1 MTNNYTVLHCH
12 TMLSNA
18 TTTIDSVT
26 KFQDYIDKAKE
37 CGMKALAISEHG
49 NIMEWW
55 HKKCAIEKA
64 GMKYIHACEVYIT
77 TSLKEKFRDNYHCL
91 LIAKNKE
98 GFHELNRLV
107 SRSYNK
113 NDGHFYY
120 NPRITYDELKN
131 TSDNIIVSTACV
143 GGIMNKG
150 EDTLQNDFLL
160 WLYKNKHRCFLEI
173 QHHQTA
179 VQVEYNKKLI
189 DLSIRYGIPLLA
201 TTDTHCL
208 NEKHVRGRSILQKAK
223 NIYFDD
229 EEGWDLCFR
238 TYDELCDAFQRQGI
252 AEEIYKIALNN
263 TNKIADIIEPFELTK
278 ETKYPKIYDNPLQTF
293 KDKINKGFK
302 DNQYI
307 KQRYSFEEVKKRLYE
322 ELAVYEKTGSIDFML
337 MQAYLREWE
346 KENGVQCGYARGCF
360 TKDAMVYTKQSMKT
374 INKVQIGDEILS
386 DDGMWHPV
394 INTMAYDIKE
404 DMIEFEYHKQGSS
417 YKKYKNICTTDHKIL
432 VHRDDRNVY
441 IEAQR
446 LQGNDLLC
454 SPKIKT
460 NNTNQN
466 KIIIDLQKYNDF
478 GFEYDDNYIY
488 EENFANDKLKYSSY
502 WCTEN
507 IGGNNTFWKRIV
519 KKDTNN
525 PIGKE
530 RIKLLLDN
538 TPFKTLDDYRK
549 YIQKNRVCRKV
560 IPRYIT
566 LDYLWNCFIGLMY
579 GDGWTQKNHALGLA
593 VNHTSKNGF
602 NRYVFLSIAKRL
614 GLNVYINVAKNRN
627 LDQMFINSKIL
638 NNMFRIE
645 FFESVKGKEKQFN
658 TKLFEQT
665 DKMLKGLYIGL
676 MRSDGSVNET
686 ANKQSFDNTSLS
698 LVSAMKTLD
707 NIVNKA
713 EPLSFDVRLAY
724 KDNRGYNNKESYKT
738 RRPLFRRANLIQ
750 EDDDYWYLPITKII
764 RHENKK
770 TKVYD
775 LTIKD
780 NHSYTI
786 NNIIVHNSASG
797 SMIAYLLNITQM
809 DSLKFN
815 LNFFRF
821 MNPDRVS
828 NADIDTDYS
837 ERDREKVK
845 RFLLK
850 DHMNIDNIQCSEIIT
865 FNTIA
870 VKGAIKDVARAM
882 DIPLDKA
889 QHISNQIIN
898 DEIPNDLRQQYP
910 ELFEYVDIVNGVVMS
925 IGSHPSGVLV
935 TDRDINSEI
944 GTCTLSTSDYPVSML
959 NMKELDDL
967 MYVKLDLLGL
977 DNIGIIND
985 TCKMIGLDRFNPD
998 NINLNDEKV
1007 WKSIRDDTTLIFQWE
1022 SESSA
1027 KYLKKFM
1034 SDSTIGKVRNT
1045 IPDFSYIKWFSF
1057 GNGLI
1062 RPACASYRDEVANG
1076 EFSTTGLKELDE
1088 FLAPTL
1094 GRITMQEDIMRFLVK
1109 FCGYSQA
1116 ESDTVRR
1123 GIAKKKGTE
1132 QLLPEIERRF
1142 VEYVNAEFGVDK
1154 VKAQEVI
1161 KPFIQTILDASS
1173 YAFSWNH
1180 SDAYSCIGYISGYL
1194 RYYYP
1199 LEFLTASFNTFSDKL
1214 DKTQKVTDYAKKH
1227 NVKIKAPKFGYAHN
1241 EYMCDKESN
1250 TIYKGLGSI
1259 KDMQSIAADI
1269 MLDIADKNPETFV
1282 DLLFLTEECK
1292 IDNKKINKKS
1302 LDILLNIGFFDVF
1315 GTIPEL
1321 KSILHWFDK
1330 YKKCKTVK
1338 RETLTDE
1345 WLIEIIRKNAGK
1357 ESKKQ
1362 FREIDNKRI
1371 VKDIYN
1377 ILPKQAEDNT
1387 ALIRNQIK
1395 HLGYADVGNDNI
1407 SPLEYYVQDVNED
1420 KWGRIWLSLYQLSSG
1435 ISKRYKCDKIW
1446 FKRLPCIKDDII
1458 KAIFK
1463 SKEKMKVVGEDED
1476 GKKIF
1481 ARTGEYENIVKG
1493 YSIVK

>member
-37 CGMKALAISEHG
+37 CDMKALAISEHG

-229 EEGWDLCFR
+229 EEGWDLYFR

-307 KQRYSFEEVKKRLYE
+307 KQRYSFEEVEKRLYE

-346 KENGVQCGYARGCF
+346 KENGVQCGYARG
-360 TKDAMVYTKQSMKT
+360 
-374 INKVQIGDEILS
+374 
-386 DDGMWHPV
+386 
-394 INTMAYDIKE
+394 
-404 DMIEFEYHKQGSS
+404 
-417 YKKYKNICTTDHKIL
+417 
-432 VHRDDRNVY
+432 
-441 IEAQR
+441 
-446 LQGNDLLC
+446 
-454 SPKIKT
+454 
-460 NNTNQN
+460 
-466 KIIIDLQKYNDF
+466 
-478 GFEYDDNYIY
+478 
-488 EENFANDKLKYSSY
+488 
-502 WCTEN
+502 
-507 IGGNNTFWKRIV
+507 
-519 KKDTNN
+519 
-525 PIGKE
+525 
-530 RIKLLLDN
+530 
-538 TPFKTLDDYRK
+538 
-549 YIQKNRVCRKV
+549 
-560 IPRYIT
+560 
-566 LDYLWNCFIGLMY
+566 
-579 GDGWTQKNHALGLA
+579 
-593 VNHTSKNGF
+593 
-602 NRYVFLSIAKRL
+602 
-614 GLNVYINVAKNRN
+614 
-627 LDQMFINSKIL
+627 
-638 NNMFRIE
+638 
-645 FFESVKGKEKQFN
+645 
-658 TKLFEQT
+658 
-665 DKMLKGLYIGL
+665 
-676 MRSDGSVNET
+676 
-686 ANKQSFDNTSLS
+686 
-698 LVSAMKTLD
+698 
-707 NIVNKA
+707 
-713 EPLSFDVRLAY
+713 
-724 KDNRGYNNKESYKT
+724 
-738 RRPLFRRANLIQ
+738 
-750 EDDDYWYLPITKII
+750 
-764 RHENKK
+764 
-770 TKVYD
+770 
-775 LTIKD
+775 
-780 NHSYTI
+780 
-786 NNIIVHNSASG
+786 SASG

-998 NINLNDEKV
+998 NINLNDEEV

-1076 EFSTTGLKELDE
+1076 KFSTTGLKELDE

-1227 NVKIKAPKFGYAHN
+1227 NIKIKAPKFGYAHN

-1282 DLLFLTEECK
+1282 DVLFLTEECK

-1357 ESKKQ
+1357 KSEKQ
-1362 FREIDNKRI
+1362 FREIDNKGI

-1377 ILPKQAEDNT
+1377 ILPKQAENNT

-1435 ISKRYKCDKIW
+1435 ISKRYKCDKTW

>member
-1 MTNNYTVLHCH
+1 MIKNYTVLHCH

-77 TSLKEKFRDNYHCL
+77 MSLKEKFRDNYHCL

-107 SRSYNK
+107 SKSYNK

-120 NPRITYDELKN
+120 NPRITYDELKD

-150 EDTLQNDFLL
+150 DSALQNDFLL
-160 WLYKNKHRCFLEI
+160 WLCKNKHRCFLEI
-173 QHHQTA
+173 QHHQTT

-189 DLSIRYGIPLLA
+189 DLSMKYNIPLLA

-208 NEKHVRGRSILQKAK
+208 NKKHVKGRSILQKAK
-223 NIYFDD
+223 NIHFDD
-229 EEGWDLCFR
+229 EEGWDLCFK
-238 TYDELCDAFQRQGI
+238 TYDKLCDSFKQQGVP
-252 AEEIYKIALNN
+252 EGIYKEALEN
-263 TNKIADIIEPFELTK
+263 TNKIADMVESFELTK

-307 KQRYSFEEVKKRLYE
+307 KQRYSFEEIKKRLHE

-346 KENGVQCGYARGCF
+346 KKTGVQCGYARG
-360 TKDAMVYTKQSMKT
+360 
-374 INKVQIGDEILS
+374 
-386 DDGMWHPV
+386 
-394 INTMAYDIKE
+394 
-404 DMIEFEYHKQGSS
+404 
-417 YKKYKNICTTDHKIL
+417 
-432 VHRDDRNVY
+432 
-441 IEAQR
+441 
-446 LQGNDLLC
+446 
-454 SPKIKT
+454 
-460 NNTNQN
+460 
-466 KIIIDLQKYNDF
+466 
-478 GFEYDDNYIY
+478 
-488 EENFANDKLKYSSY
+488 
-502 WCTEN
+502 
-507 IGGNNTFWKRIV
+507 
-519 KKDTNN
+519 
-525 PIGKE
+525 
-530 RIKLLLDN
+530 
-538 TPFKTLDDYRK
+538 
-549 YIQKNRVCRKV
+549 
-560 IPRYIT
+560 
-566 LDYLWNCFIGLMY
+566 
-579 GDGWTQKNHALGLA
+579 
-593 VNHTSKNGF
+593 
-602 NRYVFLSIAKRL
+602 
-614 GLNVYINVAKNRN
+614 
-627 LDQMFINSKIL
+627 
-638 NNMFRIE
+638 
-645 FFESVKGKEKQFN
+645 
-658 TKLFEQT
+658 
-665 DKMLKGLYIGL
+665 
-676 MRSDGSVNET
+676 
-686 ANKQSFDNTSLS
+686 
-698 LVSAMKTLD
+698 
-707 NIVNKA
+707 
-713 EPLSFDVRLAY
+713 
-724 KDNRGYNNKESYKT
+724 
-738 RRPLFRRANLIQ
+738 
-750 EDDDYWYLPITKII
+750 
-764 RHENKK
+764 
-770 TKVYD
+770 
-775 LTIKD
+775 
-780 NHSYTI
+780 
-786 NNIIVHNSASG
+786 SASG

-837 ERDREKVK
+837 EKDREKVK

-882 DIPLDKA
+882 DVPLDEA

-898 DEIPNDLRQQYP
+898 DEIPNGLRQQYP
-910 ELFEYVDIVNGVVMS
+910 ELFEYVDIVNGVVVS
-925 IGSHPSGVLV
+925 VGSHPSGVLI

-967 MYVKLDLLGL
+967 MYVKLDILGL

-998 NINLNDEKV
+998 NINLNDDEV
-1007 WKSIRDDTTLIFQWE
+1007 WKSIRNDTTLIFQWE

-1034 SDSTIGKVRNT
+1034 SDSTIEKVRNI

-1142 VEYVNAEFGVDK
+1142 VEYVNVEFGVDK

-1214 DKTQKVTDYAKKH
+1214 DKTQKITDYAKKH
-1227 NVKIKAPKFGYAHN
+1227 NIKIKAPKFGYAHN
-1241 EYMCDKESN
+1241 EYMCDKKSN
-1250 TIYKGLGSI
+1250 TIYKGVGSI

-1269 MLDIADKNPETFV
+1269 MLDIADKNPETFIDV
-1282 DLLFLTEECK
+1282 LFLTEECK

-1302 LDILLNIGFFDVF
+1302 LDILLNIGFFDMF

-1357 ESKKQ
+1357 ESEKQ
-1362 FREIDNKRI
+1362 FREIDNRGI

-1395 HLGYADVGNDNI
+1395 HLGYADIGNDNI

-1435 ISKRYKCDKIW
+1435 ISKRYKCDKTW